1 MLENHIISDLRRKL
15 LFSVLIVLHIFIS
28 LGLIISVLMQSAKGE
43 GLAGAFGGSGGGVS
57 GAVFGGRGAASFLSR
72 ATTVLAVAFMINCIL
87 LTFSGGG
94 TGVPSSR
101 ISGEAQ
107 KAMEDAQVSP
117 MQLPGEGQPQGQQ
130 QAQPDVQVEP
140 VMPPPTDEGE

>member
-1 MLENHIISDLRRKL
+1 
-15 LFSVLIVLHIFIS
+15 LHIFIS

-43 GLAGAFGGSGGGVS
+43 GLAGAFGGAGGGVS

-101 ISGEAQ
+101 ITGEAQ

-117 MQLPGEGQPQGQQ
+117 MQLPGEGQPQQGQMQQGQQ